1 MTRLQAG
8 AAALGVALD
17 AAQCDRLLA
26 YLELLDKWNRAY
38 NLTAVRDRGAMLGY
52 HLLDSLSALQSLHGS
67 RVLDIGSGAGLPGI
81 PLAIVCPERRF
92 VLLDSNGKKTR
103 FCVQAVGELGLGNVA
118 VERSRIEDYRPAQPF
133 DTVISRAFADIGR
146 FAAAAGPLLA
156 PGGRLVAMKGRL
168 PDKDIKG
175 LPAGFEV
182 NAIKPVEVPGVNA
195 ERHLVEVRAL

>member
-81 PLAIVCPERRF
+81 PLAIVCPGRRF

-133 DTVISRAFADIGR
+133 DTVISRAFAELNAFVVATGR
-146 FAAAAGPLLA
+146 LVA
-156 PGGRLVAMKGRL
+156 PGGRLLAMKGRL
-168 PDKDIKG
+168 PDREIAA
-175 LPAGFEV
+175 LPDGFRVAHVERLAVPEV
-182 NAIKPVEVPGVNA
+182 SA
-195 ERHLVEVRAL
+195 ERSLVQIEPI